1 MFCVNTD
8 TFDRKK
14 TTAMTT
20 CETNMNKSELLFQL
34 NALNKAI
41 LKLNIEQLENEIL
54 SFEAPLH
61 DPLNHPERNSTSYLI
76 TIKEKII
83 KLQKLQQKLAL
94 LP

>member
-1 MFCVNTD
+1 
-8 TFDRKK
+8 
-14 TTAMTT
+14 MTT

-61 DPLNHPERNSTSYLI
+61 DTLNYPEINSTSYLSA
-76 TIKEKII
+76 IKEKII
-83 KLQKLQQKLAL
+83 KLQKLQQKLASIS
-94 LP
+94 